1 MLFRSGFAEDVIDE
15 VLDILE
21 KEEYLNDKVYCEIFI
36 EDKKKLNGYGKNK
49 IKSLL
54 IQKGI
59 SKNIF
64 EDFLNEFE
72 YDEEFDNALK
82 MGIKKLELLSN
93 EEDNFK
99 KKQKII
105 NYLTLFNVQIIGN
118 IFLNSPLRSYTI
130 KTQHT
135 RKKRHRHRQNGCDAQ
150 KVVVSRKYFSNGNFN
165 HIFSGESI
173 FCKAPIPPAFRRVSS
188 TNRSTGCNV
197 FYKSPTL
204 LPFQGFEREQGK
216 YRVYLKSSQQH
227 IKRHDKFGDHAVIS
241 EVRRRTHASQSGSYI
256 VECGKNR

>member
-1 MLFRSGFAEDVIDE
+1 MQVVNINYSKSKEVFEVVFEDETKLLLNYNIFEKYKVSVDMDFSEDEILEMKYFSDIERAKSRAINYISGKLKTKYEVRLKLKENGFAEDVIDE

-105 NYLTLFNVQIIGN
+105 NYLTY
-118 IFLNSPLRSYTI
+118 R
-130 KTQHT
+130 
-135 RKKRHRHRQNGCDAQ
+135 
-150 KVVVSRKYFSNGNFN
+150 
-165 HIFSGESI
+165 
-173 FCKAPIPPAFRRVSS
+173 
-188 TNRSTGCNV
+188 
-197 FYKSPTL
+197 
-204 LPFQGFEREQGK
+204 GFGFD
-216 YRVYLKSSQQH
+216 VINDVLKE
-227 IKRHDKFGDHAVIS
+227 ILW
-241 EVRRRTHASQSGSYI
+241 
-256 VECGKNR
+256 

>member
-1 MLFRSGFAEDVIDE
+1 MQVVNINYSKSKEVFEVVFEDETKLLLNYNIFEKYKVSVDMDFSEDEILEIKYFSDIERAKSRAINYISGKLKTKYEVRLKLKENGFAEDVIDE

-21 KEEYLNDKVYCEIFI
+21 KEEYLNDKIYCEICI
-36 EDKKKLNGYGKNK
+36 EDKKKINGYGKNK

-105 NYLTLFNVQIIGN
+105 NYLAY
-118 IFLNSPLRSYTI
+118 R
-130 KTQHT
+130 
-135 RKKRHRHRQNGCDAQ
+135 
-150 KVVVSRKYFSNGNFN
+150 
-165 HIFSGESI
+165 
-173 FCKAPIPPAFRRVSS
+173 
-188 TNRSTGCNV
+188 
-197 FYKSPTL
+197 
-204 LPFQGFEREQGK
+204 GFGFD
-216 YRVYLKSSQQH
+216 VINDVLKE
-227 IKRHDKFGDHAVIS
+227 IL
-241 EVRRRTHASQSGSYI
+241 
-256 VECGKNR
+256 

>member
-1 MLFRSGFAEDVIDE
+1 MKVVNINYSKSKEVFEVVFEDETKLLLNYNIFEKYKVSVDMDFSENEILEMKYFSDIERAKSRAINYISGKLKTKYEVRLKLKENGFAEDVIDE

-105 NYLTLFNVQIIGN
+105 NYLTY
-118 IFLNSPLRSYTI
+118 R
-130 KTQHT
+130 
-135 RKKRHRHRQNGCDAQ
+135 
-150 KVVVSRKYFSNGNFN
+150 
-165 HIFSGESI
+165 
-173 FCKAPIPPAFRRVSS
+173 
-188 TNRSTGCNV
+188 
-197 FYKSPTL
+197 
-204 LPFQGFEREQGK
+204 GFGFD
-216 YRVYLKSSQQH
+216 VINDVLKE
-227 IKRHDKFGDHAVIS
+227 IL
-241 EVRRRTHASQSGSYI
+241 
-256 VECGKNR
+256 

>member
-1 MLFRSGFAEDVIDE
+1 MQVVNINYSKSKEVFEVVFEDETKLLLNYNIFEKYKVSVDMYFSEDEILEMKYFSDIERAKSRAINYISGKLKTKYEVRLKLKENGFAEDVIDE

-21 KEEYLNDKVYCEIFI
+21 NEEYLNDRVYCEIFI

-105 NYLTLFNVQIIGN
+105 NYLTY
-118 IFLNSPLRSYTI
+118 R
-130 KTQHT
+130 
-135 RKKRHRHRQNGCDAQ
+135 
-150 KVVVSRKYFSNGNFN
+150 
-165 HIFSGESI
+165 
-173 FCKAPIPPAFRRVSS
+173 
-188 TNRSTGCNV
+188 
-197 FYKSPTL
+197 
-204 LPFQGFEREQGK
+204 GFGFD
-216 YRVYLKSSQQH
+216 VINDVLKE
-227 IKRHDKFGDHAVIS
+227 IL
-241 EVRRRTHASQSGSYI
+241 
-256 VECGKNR
+256 

>member
-1 MLFRSGFAEDVIDE
+1 MQVVNINYNKSKEVFEVVFEDETKLLLNYNIFEKYKVSVDMYFSEDEILEMKYFSDIERAKSRAINYISGKLKTKYEVRLKLKENGFAEDVIDE

-105 NYLTLFNVQIIGN
+105 NYLTY
-118 IFLNSPLRSYTI
+118 R
-130 KTQHT
+130 
-135 RKKRHRHRQNGCDAQ
+135 
-150 KVVVSRKYFSNGNFN
+150 
-165 HIFSGESI
+165 
-173 FCKAPIPPAFRRVSS
+173 
-188 TNRSTGCNV
+188 
-197 FYKSPTL
+197 
-204 LPFQGFEREQGK
+204 GFGFD
-216 YRVYLKSSQQH
+216 VINDVLKE
-227 IKRHDKFGDHAVIS
+227 IL
-241 EVRRRTHASQSGSYI
+241 
-256 VECGKNR
+256 

>member
-1 MLFRSGFAEDVIDE
+1 MQVVNINYSKSKEVFEVVFEDETRLLLNYNIFEKYKVSVDMDFSEDEILEIKYFSDIERAKSRAINYISGKLKTKYEVRLKLKENGFAEDVIDE

-21 KEEYLNDKVYCEIFI
+21 KEEYLNDKIYCEIFI
-36 EDKKKLNGYGKNK
+36 EDKKKINGYGKNK

-105 NYLTLFNVQIIGN
+105 NYLAY
-118 IFLNSPLRSYTI
+118 R
-130 KTQHT
+130 
-135 RKKRHRHRQNGCDAQ
+135 
-150 KVVVSRKYFSNGNFN
+150 
-165 HIFSGESI
+165 
-173 FCKAPIPPAFRRVSS
+173 
-188 TNRSTGCNV
+188 
-197 FYKSPTL
+197 
-204 LPFQGFEREQGK
+204 GFGFD
-216 YRVYLKSSQQH
+216 VINDVLKE
-227 IKRHDKFGDHAVIS
+227 IL
-241 EVRRRTHASQSGSYI
+241 
-256 VECGKNR
+256 

>member
-1 MLFRSGFAEDVIDE
+1 MQVVNINYSKSKEVFEVVFEDETKLLLNYNIFEKYKVSVDMYFSEDEILEMKYFSDIERAKSRAINYISGKLKTKYEVRLKLKENGFAEDVIDE

-64 EDFLNEFE
+64 EGFVNEFE

-105 NYLTLFNVQIIGN
+105 NYLAY
-118 IFLNSPLRSYTI
+118 R
-130 KTQHT
+130 
-135 RKKRHRHRQNGCDAQ
+135 
-150 KVVVSRKYFSNGNFN
+150 
-165 HIFSGESI
+165 
-173 FCKAPIPPAFRRVSS
+173 
-188 TNRSTGCNV
+188 
-197 FYKSPTL
+197 
-204 LPFQGFEREQGK
+204 GFGFD
-216 YRVYLKSSQQH
+216 VINDVLKE
-227 IKRHDKFGDHAVIS
+227 IL
-241 EVRRRTHASQSGSYI
+241 
-256 VECGKNR
+256 

>member
-1 MLFRSGFAEDVIDE
+1 MQVTNISYSKSKEVFEVVFEDETKLLLNYNIFEKYKVSVDMDFSENEILEMKYFSDIERAKSRAINYILGKLKTKYEVRLKLKENGFAEDVIDE

-105 NYLTLFNVQIIGN
+105 NYLTY
-118 IFLNSPLRSYTI
+118 R
-130 KTQHT
+130 
-135 RKKRHRHRQNGCDAQ
+135 
-150 KVVVSRKYFSNGNFN
+150 
-165 HIFSGESI
+165 
-173 FCKAPIPPAFRRVSS
+173 
-188 TNRSTGCNV
+188 
-197 FYKSPTL
+197 
-204 LPFQGFEREQGK
+204 GFGFD
-216 YRVYLKSSQQH
+216 VINDVLKE
-227 IKRHDKFGDHAVIS
+227 ILW
-241 EVRRRTHASQSGSYI
+241 
-256 VECGKNR
+256 

>member
-1 MLFRSGFAEDVIDE
+1 MQVVNINYSKSKEVFEVVFEDETRLLLNYNIFEKYKVSVDMDFSEDEILEMKYFSDIERAKTRAINYISGKLKTKYEVRLKLKENGFAEDVIDE

-64 EDFLNEFE
+64 EGFLNEFE

-105 NYLTLFNVQIIGN
+105 NYLTY
-118 IFLNSPLRSYTI
+118 R
-130 KTQHT
+130 
-135 RKKRHRHRQNGCDAQ
+135 
-150 KVVVSRKYFSNGNFN
+150 
-165 HIFSGESI
+165 
-173 FCKAPIPPAFRRVSS
+173 
-188 TNRSTGCNV
+188 
-197 FYKSPTL
+197 
-204 LPFQGFEREQGK
+204 GFGFD
-216 YRVYLKSSQQH
+216 VINDVLKE
-227 IKRHDKFGDHAVIS
+227 IL
-241 EVRRRTHASQSGSYI
+241 
-256 VECGKNR
+256 

>member
-1 MLFRSGFAEDVIDE
+1 MQVTSINYSKSKEVFEVIFEDETKLLLNYNIFEKYKVSVDMDFSEDEILEMKYFSDIERAKSRAINYISGKLKTKYEVRLKLKENGFAEDVIDE

-72 YDEEFDNALK
+72 YDDEFDNALK
-82 MGIKKLELLSN
+82 MGIKKLNLLSN

-105 NYLTLFNVQIIGN
+105 NYLAY
-118 IFLNSPLRSYTI
+118 R
-130 KTQHT
+130 
-135 RKKRHRHRQNGCDAQ
+135 
-150 KVVVSRKYFSNGNFN
+150 
-165 HIFSGESI
+165 
-173 FCKAPIPPAFRRVSS
+173 
-188 TNRSTGCNV
+188 
-197 FYKSPTL
+197 
-204 LPFQGFEREQGK
+204 GFGFD
-216 YRVYLKSSQQH
+216 VINDVLKE
-227 IKRHDKFGDHAVIS
+227 IL
-241 EVRRRTHASQSGSYI
+241 
-256 VECGKNR
+256 

>member
-1 MLFRSGFAEDVIDE
+1 MQVVNINYSKSKEVFEVVFEDETKLLLNYNIFEKYKVSVDMYFSEDEILEMKYFSDIERAKSRAINYISGKLKTKYEVRLKLKENGFAEDVIDE

-21 KEEYLNDKVYCEIFI
+21 KDEYLNDKVYCEIFI

-105 NYLTLFNVQIIGN
+105 NYLTY
-118 IFLNSPLRSYTI
+118 R
-130 KTQHT
+130 
-135 RKKRHRHRQNGCDAQ
+135 
-150 KVVVSRKYFSNGNFN
+150 
-165 HIFSGESI
+165 
-173 FCKAPIPPAFRRVSS
+173 
-188 TNRSTGCNV
+188 
-197 FYKSPTL
+197 
-204 LPFQGFEREQGK
+204 GFGFD
-216 YRVYLKSSQQH
+216 VINDVLKE
-227 IKRHDKFGDHAVIS
+227 ILW
-241 EVRRRTHASQSGSYI
+241 
-256 VECGKNR
+256 

>member
-1 MLFRSGFAEDVIDE
+1 MQVVNINYSKSKEVFEVVFEDETKLLLNYNIFEKYKVSVDMDFSEDEILEMKYFSDIERAKSRAINYISGKLKTKYEVRLKLKENGFAEDVIDG

-105 NYLTLFNVQIIGN
+105 NYLTY
-118 IFLNSPLRSYTI
+118 R
-130 KTQHT
+130 
-135 RKKRHRHRQNGCDAQ
+135 
-150 KVVVSRKYFSNGNFN
+150 
-165 HIFSGESI
+165 
-173 FCKAPIPPAFRRVSS
+173 
-188 TNRSTGCNV
+188 
-197 FYKSPTL
+197 
-204 LPFQGFEREQGK
+204 GFGFD
-216 YRVYLKSSQQH
+216 VINDVLKE
-227 IKRHDKFGDHAVIS
+227 IL
-241 EVRRRTHASQSGSYI
+241 
-256 VECGKNR
+256 

>member
-1 MLFRSGFAEDVIDE
+1 MQVTNISYSKSKEVFEVVFEDETKLLLNYNIFEKYKVSVDMYFSEDEILEMKYFSDIERAKSRAMNYISGKLKTKYEVRLKLKENGFAEDVIDE

-105 NYLTLFNVQIIGN
+105 NYLAY
-118 IFLNSPLRSYTI
+118 R
-130 KTQHT
+130 
-135 RKKRHRHRQNGCDAQ
+135 
-150 KVVVSRKYFSNGNFN
+150 
-165 HIFSGESI
+165 
-173 FCKAPIPPAFRRVSS
+173 
-188 TNRSTGCNV
+188 
-197 FYKSPTL
+197 
-204 LPFQGFEREQGK
+204 GFGFD
-216 YRVYLKSSQQH
+216 VINDVLKE
-227 IKRHDKFGDHAVIS
+227 IL
-241 EVRRRTHASQSGSYI
+241 
-256 VECGKNR
+256 

>member
-1 MLFRSGFAEDVIDE
+1 MQVVNINYSKSKEVFEVVFEDETKLLLNYNIFEKYKVSVDMDFSEDEILEMKYFSDIERAKSRAINYISGKLKTKYEVRLKLKENGFAEDVIDE

-64 EDFLNEFE
+64 EGFLNEFE

-82 MGIKKLELLSN
+82 MGIKKLKLLSN

-105 NYLTLFNVQIIGN
+105 NYLAY
-118 IFLNSPLRSYTI
+118 R
-130 KTQHT
+130 
-135 RKKRHRHRQNGCDAQ
+135 
-150 KVVVSRKYFSNGNFN
+150 
-165 HIFSGESI
+165 
-173 FCKAPIPPAFRRVSS
+173 
-188 TNRSTGCNV
+188 
-197 FYKSPTL
+197 
-204 LPFQGFEREQGK
+204 GFGFD
-216 YRVYLKSSQQH
+216 VINDVLKE
-227 IKRHDKFGDHAVIS
+227 IL
-241 EVRRRTHASQSGSYI
+241 
-256 VECGKNR
+256 

>member
-1 MLFRSGFAEDVIDE
+1 MQVVNINYSKSKEVFEVVFEDETKLLLNYNIFEKYKVSVDMDFSENEILEMKYFSDIERAKSRAINYISGKLKTKYEVRLKLKENGFAEDVIDE

-49 IKSLL
+49 IRSLL

-82 MGIKKLELLSN
+82 MGIKKLKLLSN

-105 NYLTLFNVQIIGN
+105 NYLTY
-118 IFLNSPLRSYTI
+118 R
-130 KTQHT
+130 
-135 RKKRHRHRQNGCDAQ
+135 
-150 KVVVSRKYFSNGNFN
+150 
-165 HIFSGESI
+165 
-173 FCKAPIPPAFRRVSS
+173 
-188 TNRSTGCNV
+188 
-197 FYKSPTL
+197 
-204 LPFQGFEREQGK
+204 GFGFD
-216 YRVYLKSSQQH
+216 VINDVLKE
-227 IKRHDKFGDHAVIS
+227 IL
-241 EVRRRTHASQSGSYI
+241 
-256 VECGKNR
+256 

>member
-1 MLFRSGFAEDVIDE
+1 MQVVNINYSKSKEVFEVVFEDETKLLLNYNIFEKYRVSVDMYFSEDEILEMKYFSDIERAKSRAINYISGKLKTKYEVRLKLKENGFAEDVIDE

-93 EEDNFK
+93 EEDNFN

-105 NYLTLFNVQIIGN
+105 NYLTY
-118 IFLNSPLRSYTI
+118 R
-130 KTQHT
+130 
-135 RKKRHRHRQNGCDAQ
+135 
-150 KVVVSRKYFSNGNFN
+150 
-165 HIFSGESI
+165 
-173 FCKAPIPPAFRRVSS
+173 
-188 TNRSTGCNV
+188 
-197 FYKSPTL
+197 
-204 LPFQGFEREQGK
+204 GFGFD
-216 YRVYLKSSQQH
+216 VINDVLKE
-227 IKRHDKFGDHAVIS
+227 IL
-241 EVRRRTHASQSGSYI
+241 
-256 VECGKNR
+256 

>member
-1 MLFRSGFAEDVIDE
+1 MQVVNINYSKSKEVFEVVFEDETKLLLNYNIFEKYKVSVDMYFSEDEILEMKYFSDIERAKSRAINYISGKLKTKYEVRLKLKENGFAEDVIDE

-105 NYLTLFNVQIIGN
+105 NYLTY
-118 IFLNSPLRSYTI
+118 R
-130 KTQHT
+130 
-135 RKKRHRHRQNGCDAQ
+135 
-150 KVVVSRKYFSNGNFN
+150 
-165 HIFSGESI
+165 
-173 FCKAPIPPAFRRVSS
+173 
-188 TNRSTGCNV
+188 
-197 FYKSPTL
+197 
-204 LPFQGFEREQGK
+204 GFGFD
-216 YRVYLKSSQQH
+216 VINDVLKE
-227 IKRHDKFGDHAVIS
+227 IL
-241 EVRRRTHASQSGSYI
+241 
-256 VECGKNR
+256 

>member
-1 MLFRSGFAEDVIDE
+1 MQVVNINYSKSKEVFEVVFEDETKLLLNYNIFEKYKVSVDMDFSENEILEMKYFSDIERAKSRAINYISGKLKTKYEVRLKLKENGFAEDVIDE

-82 MGIKKLELLSN
+82 MGIKRLNLLSN

-99 KKQKII
+99 KRQKII
-105 NYLTLFNVQIIGN
+105 NYLAY
-118 IFLNSPLRSYTI
+118 R
-130 KTQHT
+130 
-135 RKKRHRHRQNGCDAQ
+135 
-150 KVVVSRKYFSNGNFN
+150 
-165 HIFSGESI
+165 
-173 FCKAPIPPAFRRVSS
+173 
-188 TNRSTGCNV
+188 
-197 FYKSPTL
+197 
-204 LPFQGFEREQGK
+204 GFGFD
-216 YRVYLKSSQQH
+216 VINDVLKE
-227 IKRHDKFGDHAVIS
+227 IL
-241 EVRRRTHASQSGSYI
+241 
-256 VECGKNR
+256 